1 MHKSILATSTQIQNQ
16 RQAENG
22 CNNGMVFLLVKF
34 FLIME
39 GYKMKKCIFI
49 SE

>member
-1 MHKSILATSTQIQNQ
+1 MHKSALATSTQIQNR
-16 RQAENG
+16 RQAQQG
-22 CNNGMVFLLVKF
+22 YNNGMVFLLVNF

-39 GYKMKKCIFI
+39 GYKMKKSILI